1 MKRKVLSVLFALT
14 MVVSMVACGS
24 SNATVT
30 KDAEATETNAE
41 TETTEEA
48 K

>member
-1 MKRKVLSVLFALT
+1 MKVFEKYGFTAYK
-14 MVVSMVACGS
+14 AD
-24 SNATVT
+24 
-30 KDAEATETNAE
+30 DADASEGDDTETNAE